1 MDGEDTG
8 YIDKQGKPIHY
19 GDILQLGLGIS
30 DRKRKRVIRFGKHA
44 QLVNAEDVDV
54 KYGGYNLSEGH
65 CVHAVIIDHLHK
77 PFI

>member
-8 YIDKQGKPIHY
+8 FKDKQGKPIHY
-19 GDILQLGLGIS
+19 GDILQLGLGIG
-30 DRKRKRVIRFGKHA
+30 DRTRKRVIRFGKHT

-54 KYGGYNLSEGH
+54 KYGGYILSKEH
-65 CVHAVIIDHLHK
+65 CEHAVIVDHLHK

>member
-8 YIDKQGKPIHY
+8 FKDKQGKPIHY

-30 DRKRKRVIRFGKHA
+30 DRVRKRVIRFGKHT
-44 QLVNAEDVDV
+44 QLINADDTDY
-54 KYGGYNLSEGH
+54 KYGGYNLTETH
-65 CVHAVIIDHLHK
+65 CKLAVILDHQHK